1 MLTVLLTI
9 FLGAA
14 CILYLDYLLF
24 KEKVRIQI
32 EIQEREKQ
40 EYESRQAALHKL
52 LHRLQAEQQKI
63 SPRTTEEKEAV
74 LQALKSV

>member
-1 MLTVLLTI
+1 MLTVLITI

-14 CILYLDYLLF
+14 CILYIDYLLY
-24 KEKVRIQI
+24 KQKMRIQI
-32 EIQEREKQ
+32 EMQEREKQ

-52 LHRLQAEQQKI
+52 LHRLQAEQEKI

-74 LQALKSV
+74 LQALRSI